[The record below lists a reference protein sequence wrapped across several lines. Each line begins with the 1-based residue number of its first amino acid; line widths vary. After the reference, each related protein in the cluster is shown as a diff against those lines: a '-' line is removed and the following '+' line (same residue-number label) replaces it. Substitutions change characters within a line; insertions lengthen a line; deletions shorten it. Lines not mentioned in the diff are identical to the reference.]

1 VFFVAATPYVAFGGG
16 ISCPKSFRSRAFE
29 CLITQFKVSHHGLA
43 FALAQLEPQL
53 MSTEKEPEVNAT
65 ATAERVV
72 GPEDLASALPL
83 ETNDEFP
90 PVFATARMIGLM
102 EIAASRVLKPL
113 CGPGELSVGVTVDV
127 NHTAA
132 TPLGATVI
140 ATARY
145 AGREGKLFLFEVSVA
160 DPGGEVGRGWHKR
173 AIVSSER
180 LQSGAAR
187 RVG

>member
-1 VFFVAATPYVAFGGG
+1 
-16 ISCPKSFRSRAFE
+16 
-29 CLITQFKVSHHGLA
+29 
-43 FALAQLEPQL
+43 
-53 MSTEKEPEVNAT
+53 MSSDKEPEINAT
-65 ATAERVV
+65 GTAQWTV
-72 GPEDLASALPL
+72 GPADLASALPI
-83 ETNDEFP
+83 EMGDAFP

-113 CGPGELSVGVTVDV
+113 CGPGELSVGVTVYV
-127 NHTAA
+127 KHTAA

-180 LQSGAAR
+180 LQSGAAKR
-187 RVG
+187 IG

>member
-1 VFFVAATPYVAFGGG
+1 
-16 ISCPKSFRSRAFE
+16 
-29 CLITQFKVSHHGLA
+29 
-43 FALAQLEPQL
+43 
-53 MSTEKEPEVNAT
+53 MNAT
-65 ATAERVV
+65 ATAQWIVR
-72 GPEDLASALPL
+72 PEDLASALPI
-83 ETNDEFP
+83 ETDDDFP
-90 PVFATARMIGLM
+90 HVFATARMIGLM

-113 CGPGELSVGVTVDV
+113 LGPGELSVGVTVDV
-127 NHTAA
+127 NHTAP
-132 TPLGATVI
+132 TPVGAQVT

-145 AGREGKLFLFEVSVA
+145 AGREGKLFLFEVSVR